1 MQEDLINAFSEQ
13 MKSQYQPWMQLNALW
28 LSNLEKVTD
37 FQLNA
42 INSYSQ
48 IGLEQ
53 VKKAIEIDG
62 IEDLQEFASEQSSIT
77 ESLNEK
83 ILDDSK
89 ALTEL
94 TQEFFGNAESI
105 WQSSLASADIQASL
119 KPKKKNKAA

>member
-1 MQEDLINAFSEQ
+1 MQEDLINAVSEQ
-13 MKSQYQPWMQLNALW
+13 LKSQYQPWLQINSLW
-28 LSNLEKVTD
+28 LTSLEKLAN

-53 VKKAIEIDG
+53 VKKAIEING
-62 IEDLQEFASEQSSIT
+62 VEDLQEFASEQSSIT

-94 TQEFFGNAESI
+94 TQEFFGNVESI
-105 WQSSLASADIQASL
+105 WQSSLASADTQASL
-119 KPKKKNKAA
+119 NPKKKTKAA